1 MWAHRRLAILKP
13 FDGSQDWGGASF
25 APLCQ
30 TLASSY
36 LGAEPSFLKEH
47 EVKLLK
53 FFADEYQEVTGVNLD
68 RQQLLQNFKLAQASG
83 IAGCCANIQWCLRPG
98 LTGRLQCET
107 SGCWRRA
114 SGRM

>member
-1 MWAHRRLAILKP
+1 MASSTLGLSKKAWL
-13 FDGSQDWGGASF
+13 SEDWGGASF

-53 FFADEYQEVTGVNLD
+53 FFAEEYQEVTGVKLD

-98 LTGRLQCET
+98 PWILWALDM
-107 SGCWRRA
+107 S
-114 SGRM
+114 SPDLS